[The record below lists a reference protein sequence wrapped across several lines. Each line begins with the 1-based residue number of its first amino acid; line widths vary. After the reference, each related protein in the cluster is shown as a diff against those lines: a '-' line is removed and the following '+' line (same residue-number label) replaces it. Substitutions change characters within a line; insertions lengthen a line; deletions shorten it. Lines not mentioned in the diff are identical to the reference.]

1 MGKRG
6 RGLRPR
12 AHDPIAKV
20 YVPKFTCPAVA
31 DSWGKKDKHIN
42 FCRWPGLG
50 GLKSLRAHLS
60 STIAKKRDKHIN
72 FWVLHVRRD
81 LLRSCPLPQP
91 RIAPP
96 TPSPILPR
104 ILPAFDPRI
113 TPTPASLSP
122 SLSPY
127 PKMVTHQPAR
137 WLERRPRIS

>member
-1 MGKRG
+1 MGEEG
-6 RGLRPR
+6 QGLRPR
-12 AHDPIAKV
+12 THDPIAKV
-20 YVPKFTCPAVA
+20 YAPKFTCPAVA
-31 DSWGKKDKHIN
+31 DSCGKKDKHIN

-81 LLRSCPLPQP
+81 LSKWRPLPQP

-96 TPSPILPR
+96 TPPPILPH